1 MKMLNTLLNAMRRVS
16 ELKKNTDVSSWNYRP
31 CVLNV
36 ADDATRITYLV

>member
-16 ELKKNTDVSSWNYRP
+16 ELKKNTDVNSWNYRP